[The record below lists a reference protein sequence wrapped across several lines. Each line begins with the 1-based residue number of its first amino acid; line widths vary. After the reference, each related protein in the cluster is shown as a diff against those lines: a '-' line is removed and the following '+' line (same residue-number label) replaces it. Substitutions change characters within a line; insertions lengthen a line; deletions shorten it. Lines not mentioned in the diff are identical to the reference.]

1 MQYYEDLA
9 AAITP
14 LFRTRSRA
22 EWLRLLEA
30 ADVPCTPIYTL
41 DQVFEDPQVQHLNLV
56 QETEHPTQGPVRL
69 LGFPVRF
76 AATPLPPSTA
86 PPTLGQDTA
95 AILAELGYAPAEI
108 ARLSEEGAV

>member
-1 MQYYEDLA
+1 M
-9 AAITP
+9 
-14 LFRTRSRA
+14 
-22 EWLRLLEA
+22 
-30 ADVPCTPIYTL
+30 
-41 DQVFEDPQVQHLNLV
+41 
-56 QETEHPTQGPVRL
+56 RL

-76 AATPLPPSTA
+76 AATPLPPATA